1 MKKRENR
8 DEKEEPREEVKDTAE
23 LPYEEGEIQQNAG
36 EATPDEAEKHKKE
49 AAENYDKYL
58 RIYAEFENYKK
69 RMARERSDLLQ
80 YGNENLIKDLL
91 PVLDSLGRA
100 LEHART
106 SEDFSSF
113 IEGIRLVEKQFLGA
127 LENNGVKPIEARGEP
142 FDPNFHEALFQ
153 VNTSEGENQRVVDEL
168 EKGYLLNGR
177 LLRPS
182 KVSVSK
188 NVS

>member
-1 MKKRENR
+1 MKHREEE
-8 DEKEEPREEVKDTAE
+8 EKPREEVKDAAE
-23 LPYEEGEIQQNAG
+23 IPDQEGEFQQNAG
-36 EATPDEAEKHKKE
+36 EALPEELEKYKRE
-49 AAENYDKYL
+49 AADNYDRYL

-113 IEGIRLVEKQFLGA
+113 IEGIRLVEKQFLAA
-127 LENNGVKPIEARGEP
+127 LENNGVKPIEAKGEP
-142 FDPNFHEALFQ
+142 FDPNFHEAVYE
-153 VNTSEGENQRVVDEL
+153 VNTPEGESRHVVDEL

-188 NVS
+188 NV

>member
-1 MKKRENR
+1 MKYREEE
-8 DEKEEPREEVKDTAE
+8 EKPREEEKGAAE
-23 LPYEEGEIQQNAG
+23 VPDQEGKFQQNAG
-36 EATPDEAEKHKKE
+36 EEALPEELEKYKKE
-49 AAENYDKYL
+49 AAENYDRYL

-106 SEDFSSF
+106 SEDFASF
-113 IEGIRLVEKQFLGA
+113 IEGIRLVEKQFLAA
-127 LENNGVKPIEARGEP
+127 LENNGVKPIAAGGEP
-142 FDPNFHEALFQ
+142 FDPNFHEALYE
-153 VNTSEGENQRVVDEL
+153 VNTPDGERGRVVDEL

-188 NVS
+188 NIG